1 MVRVSRRGKE
11 NHFVSITSAKATDLG
26 LSQDAE
32 ARYSTVKVYL
42 PHHHM
47 TQDKPMLTHA
57 RSQRPCRKQQEKYK
71 RARHWFPLLPFQQF
85 QVLFN
90 SLFKVLCIFPSR
102 YFCAIGLPPVFSFRW
117 SLPPVRA
124 ALPSNST
131 RCLRSIRRK
140 APSTDGTVTL
150 YRVLFQ
156 ETSPGAASGHPAVD
170 YNSVDRNNH
179 TDLHYELRPVQS
191 PLLRP
196 SQLVSFPPLSYM
208 LKFSGSSHSIGGL
221 IQSCSRF
228 ARTARTRRPVRN
240 AQR

>member
-1 MVRVSRRGKE
+1 M
-11 NHFVSITSAKATDLG
+11 
-26 LSQDAE
+26 AE
-32 ARYSTVKVYL
+32 AL
-42 PHHHM
+42 PRTTPTPQPSLTYGRAQVRRPRARRKIRAHHHFC
-47 TQDKPMLTHA
+47 
-57 RSQRPCRKQQEKYK
+57 RSVPSY
-71 RARHWFPLLPFQQF
+71 QF
-85 QVLFN
+85 QALFN

-102 YFCAIGLPPVFSFRW
+102 YLFAIGLPPVFSFRW

-131 RCLRSIRRK
+131 RRVRSIRRK

-156 ETSPGAASGHPAVD
+156 GTSPGAAPGHPAVD

-228 ARTARTRRPVRN
+228 ARTARTRRLVR
-240 AQR
+240 